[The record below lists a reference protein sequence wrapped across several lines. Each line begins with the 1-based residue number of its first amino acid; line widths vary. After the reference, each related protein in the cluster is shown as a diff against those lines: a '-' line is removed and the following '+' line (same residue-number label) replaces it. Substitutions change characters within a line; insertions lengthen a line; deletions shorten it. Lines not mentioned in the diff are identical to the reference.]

1 MSREKENGFSK
12 RPRRRIRIRKVLLLG
27 LIAVLLAGF
36 FGIPMLV
43 QNRGLAVSMIN
54 RYAGLQP
61 MRVDLAEI
69 QAGWFR
75 PFRIR
80 GFQLSDEQGA
90 ELAKI
95 DEIETELSLFNVIT
109 NYSDLKTITVR
120 GASVQL
126 DVQPGTTNLEKAFRP
141 FISPTAAPTESTGGT
156 ASVAVPVT
164 GRIRIA
170 DAVIHARDSVDL
182 SSWDLAIKQAD
193 IPIPSTEQPIP
204 PMTLIGTIQQTN
216 APPGV
221 VLMGGQF
228 SIQTQPLGQPIA
240 AAGSDANGLMPLKM
254 GIATNGLPLHWFS
267 LVKRRMPE
275 IPIETVSGLA
285 TVQADIE
292 LHNQQQV
299 QAQIHTAQIDSL
311 QIHAPTLVGPRGAAL
326 QQIRLAGTVNK
337 GQDRIKTDGLQLIS
351 DVGTLKAIID
361 MPLVPNVPTLTQPW
375 VMNADYEINGS
386 VDLAKVIQ
394 VAPDLLQMQEQV
406 ELVRGEAKLV
416 ASQKRSVGDV
426 TVPPDSNFQIKLGG
440 LEAVMNGTSM
450 RWDEALNATLD
461 VRPIAGGQ
469 PSFKADCKAE
479 FCSIQG
485 EGDLVQGQVAG
496 SFDLAK
502 MQQRLSKWF
511 AIPVQSLAGAAE
523 CQFAWKQ
530 DESNRLIANGAL
542 KTTPVRMVTQFG
554 QLNEPAWEGDLQLVA
569 RIDKGSLIQIDRTSV
584 QLKAN
589 TEMLSASIQ
598 EPVSLVAP
606 TPGMAQLPPAGMQW
620 KLTGDLAGWQRRA
633 KMFAGLDLGMDIG
646 GQCEL
651 EARGVVDASH
661 AEISLAK
668 FNATKFYVQSGTSRF
683 AEPQVVGQF
692 QGRISTKDIAR
703 LQVDNL
709 LVQSLSFALQAKDEA
724 GSQPGTRVGQAGFRV
739 NPNQLMVALQASE
752 TSPNATSITTVD
764 GDVTGQLK
772 WQLDPSQIVWALGVD
787 ALNIKAI
794 QKPLDTTTKLV
805 STGGAAAPVATVLW
819 EEPQAKAIASG
830 RYDLVTGKLDLNES
844 QLQTEWFAYGGNAV
858 LTSTKEKMEL
868 LSKGNVTYDA
878 ARVAEKL
885 RPWTGNYLTVAGQ
898 RTQPL
903 EVTWTSSVAAAN
915 ANWAD
920 SLQAKSSIGWDS
932 ANVIGIPIGKA
943 EVPLKIENGHLLTK
957 AEIPVSQG
965 TLRWNLDGNLAA
977 TPMAIVQAP
986 ETVIDNVAITP
997 QMCQGW
1003 LKYVAPL
1010 LAEVTS
1016 VQGNLSLKI
1025 DEAVIMPTDLS
1036 KQTVKGQ
1043 LTIHGA
1049 NVGPG
1054 PLADQLLAVV
1064 QQVRNLRK
1072 GLGAQDGG
1080 GSATTWL
1087 HMPTQNVG
1095 FNVQQGRVSHQNMQ
1109 IQAGDVVLQTSG
1121 TVGIDGSLDLVASVP
1136 IQKDWIEKTP
1146 ALQSLAGQSLQ
1157 LPLRGTVQRPQVD
1170 YTAFTSI
1177 AQQIGGAA
1185 LRNEAQKQ
1193 MEKGMNKLLGPLSNQ
1208 LAPLQQ
1214 GMQQMQQGVQQN
1226 LPQLPLPN
1234 LQNLQLPGFGG
1245 ANPFGGGTPAP
1256 AVPPQ
1261 P

>member
-1 MSREKENGFSK
+1 MRREKENGFSK
-12 RPRRRIRIRKVLLLG
+12 KPRRRLRIRKVLIVG
-27 LIAVLLAGF
+27 LIVFLSAGF
-36 FGIPMLV
+36 FGVPMLV

-54 RYAGLQP
+54 RYAGLEP
-61 MRVDLAEI
+61 MRIDLAEI

-75 PFRIR
+75 PLRIR
-80 GFQLSDEQGA
+80 GFQLSDDQGA
-90 ELAKI
+90 ELAKVE
-95 DEIETELSLFNVIT
+95 EIETELALWNLIT

-120 GASVQL
+120 GASVRL
-126 DVQPGTTNLEKAFRP
+126 DVQPGTTNLEKAFKP
-141 FISPTAAPTESTGGT
+141 FLEPADSPTDQSTGAGSSSS
-156 ASVAVPVT
+156 AFT

-182 SSWDLAIKQAD
+182 TSWDLAIKQAD
-193 IPIPSTEQPIP
+193 IPLPTVEQPIP

-228 SIQTQPLGQPIA
+228 SVQTQPLAQPMVAVGA
-240 AAGSDANGLMPLKM
+240 APNGLMPLKM
-254 GIATNGLPLHWFS
+254 AIATNGLPLHWFS
-267 LVKRRMPE
+267 LVKRRLPE
-275 IPIETVSGLA
+275 IPIESIAGLA

-299 QAQIHTAQIDSL
+299 LAQIHTAQIDSL
-311 QIHAPTLVGPRGAAL
+311 QVHAPTLVGPRGAAL

-337 GQDRIKTDGLQLIS
+337 GQDRIKTDGLQLAS
-351 DVGTLKAIID
+351 DIGTLKAILD
-361 MPLVPNVPTLTQPW
+361 LPLVPNVPTLTQPW
-375 VMNADYEINGS
+375 IMNADFELNGS
-386 VDLAKVIQ
+386 IDLARVIQ
-394 VAPDLLQMQEQV
+394 VAPDLLPMQDQV
-406 ELVRGEAKLV
+406 ELVRGEATLI
-416 ASQKRSVGDV
+416 ASQKRSVVDA
-426 TVPPDSNFQIKLGG
+426 TVPPDSNMQIKLGG
-440 LEAVMNGTSM
+440 LEAIMSGTSM

-479 FCSIQG
+479 FCNIQG
-485 EGDLVQGQVAG
+485 QGDLVQGQLAG

-511 AIPVQSLAGAAE
+511 ALPVQSLAGAAE
-523 CQFAWKQ
+523 CQVAWKQ

-554 QLNEPAWEGDLQLVA
+554 QLNEPAWEGEMQLVA
-569 RIDKGSLIQIDRTSV
+569 RLDKGSLIQIDRSSV

-589 TEMLSASIQ
+589 TELLSASIQ
-598 EPVSLVAP
+598 EPVSLVP
-606 TPGMAQLPPAGMQW
+606 STPGMAQLPPAGMQW

-633 KMFAGLDLGMDIG
+633 KMFAGLDLGLDLG

-651 EARGVVDASH
+651 EAKGVVDASH

-668 FNATKFYVQSGTSRF
+668 FSATKFYVQSGETRF

-692 QGRISTKDIAR
+692 QGRISTKDITR

-709 LVQSLSFALQAKDEA
+709 LLQSLSFALQAKDEA
-724 GSQPGTRVGQAGFRV
+724 GTQAGTRVGQAGFRI
-739 NPNQLMVALQASE
+739 NPHQLLVALQSGEAAT
-752 TSPNATSITTVD
+752 TSVD

-794 QKPLDTTTKLV
+794 QKSVDTTTKLV
-805 STGGAAAPVATVLW
+805 STGGTTAPATTILW

-830 RYDLVTGKLDLNES
+830 RYDLTTGKLDLNDS

-858 LTSTKEKMEL
+858 LTSSKEKMEF

-885 RPWTGNYLTVAGQ
+885 KPWTGSYLVVAGQ

-903 EVTWTSSVAAAN
+903 EVSWTSSSAN
-915 ANWAD
+915 ASWAD
-920 SLQAKSSIGWDS
+920 ALQATSNIGWDS
-932 ANVIGIPIGKA
+932 ASVIGIPIGKA
-943 EVPLKIENGHLLTK
+943 DVPLKIENGHLLTK

-965 TLRWNLDGNLAA
+965 TLRWNLDGNLASN
-977 TPMAIVQAP
+977 PIAIVQAP
-986 ETVIDNVAITP
+986 ETVIDNVAISP

-1025 DEAVIMPTDLS
+1025 DEAVIMPTDLP

-1054 PLADQLLAVV
+1054 PLADQLLALV
-1064 QQVRNLRK
+1064 QQIRNLRK
-1072 GLGAQDGG
+1072 GLGA
-1080 GSATTWL
+1080 
-1087 HMPTQNVG
+1087 
-1095 FNVQQGRVSHQNMQ
+1095 GRR
-1109 IQAGDVVLQTSG
+1109 GCCD
-1121 TVGIDGSLDLVASVP
+1121 DLVAYAHP
-1136 IQKDWIEKTP
+1136 D
-1146 ALQSLAGQSLQ
+1146 G
-1157 LPLRGTVQRPQVD
+1157 R
-1170 YTAFTSI
+1170 F
-1177 AQQIGGAA
+1177 
-1185 LRNEAQKQ
+1185 
-1193 MEKGMNKLLGPLSNQ
+1193 
-1208 LAPLQQ
+1208 
-1214 GMQQMQQGVQQN
+1214 
-1226 LPQLPLPN
+1226 
-1234 LQNLQLPGFGG
+1234 
-1245 ANPFGGGTPAP
+1245 
-1256 AVPPQ
+1256 
-1261 P
+1261 

>member
-1 MSREKENGFSK
+1 MRREKENGFSK
-12 RPRRRIRIRKVLLLG
+12 RPRKRFRIRKVLILG
-27 LIAVLLAGF
+27 LTAFLLAGF

-54 RYAGLQP
+54 RYAGLEP

-75 PFRIR
+75 PIRIR

-90 ELAKI
+90 ELARVE
-95 DEIETELSLFNVIT
+95 EIETELSLLNLISSYT
-109 NYSDLKTITVR
+109 DLKTITVQ
-120 GASVQL
+120 GASVRL
-126 DVQPGTTNLEKAFRP
+126 DVQPGTTNLEKALKP
-141 FISPTAAPTESTGGT
+141 FLEPAASPTDSSDGAASGT
-156 ASVAVPVT
+156 SSFS

-182 SSWDLAIKQAD
+182 TSWDLAIKQAD
-193 IPIPSTEQPIP
+193 IPLPTVEQPIP

-228 SIQTQPLGQPIA
+228 SVQTQPLAQPIVA
-240 AAGSDANGLMPLKM
+240 VGATANGLMPLKM
-254 GIATNGLPLHWFS
+254 SIATNGLPLHWFS
-267 LVKRRMPE
+267 LVKRRLPE
-275 IPIETVSGLA
+275 IPIESIAGLA

-299 QAQIHTAQIDSL
+299 LAQIHTAQIDSL
-311 QIHAPTLVGPRGAAL
+311 QVHAPMLVGPRGAAL

-337 GQDRIKTDGLQLIS
+337 GQDRIKTDGLQLAS
-351 DVGTLKAIID
+351 DVGTLKAILD
-361 MPLVPNVPTLTQPW
+361 LPLVPNVPTLTQPW
-375 VMNADYEINGS
+375 IMNADYEVNGS
-386 VDLAKVIQ
+386 IDLARVIQ
-394 VAPDLLQMQEQV
+394 VAPDLLPMQDQV
-406 ELVRGEAKLV
+406 ELVRGEAILI
-416 ASQKRSVGDV
+416 ASQKRSVVDA
-426 TVPPDSNFQIKLGG
+426 TVPPDSNMQIKLGG
-440 LEAVMNGTSM
+440 LEAIMNGTSM

-479 FCSIQG
+479 FCNIQG
-485 EGDLVQGQVAG
+485 QGDLVQGQLAG

-511 AIPVQSLAGAAE
+511 ALPVQSLAGAAE
-523 CQFAWKQ
+523 CQVAWKQ

-569 RIDKGSLIQIDRTSV
+569 RLDKGSLIQIDRSSV

-589 TEMLSASIQ
+589 TELLSASIQ
-598 EPVSLVAP
+598 EPVSLVP
-606 TPGMAQLPPAGMQW
+606 STPGMAQLPPAGMQW
-620 KLTGDLAGWQRRA
+620 KMTGDLAGWQRRA
-633 KMFAGLDLGMDIG
+633 KMFAGIDLGLDLG

-651 EARGVVDASH
+651 EAKGVVDASH

-668 FNATKFYVQSGTSRF
+668 FSATKFFVQSGETRF

-692 QGRISTKDIAR
+692 QGRISTKDISR

-724 GSQPGTRVGQAGFRV
+724 GAQAGTRIGQAGFRI
-739 NPNQLMVALQASE
+739 NPNQLLIAMQSGEATT
-752 TSPNATSITTVD
+752 TSVD

-794 QKPLDTTTKLV
+794 QKAIDTTTKLV
-805 STGGAAAPVATVLW
+805 STGASVPPATTILW

-830 RYDLVTGKLDLNES
+830 RYDLNTGKLDVSDS

-858 LTSTKEKMEL
+858 LTSSKEKMEF

-885 RPWTGNYLTVAGQ
+885 KPWTGSYLVVAGQ

-903 EVTWTSSVAAAN
+903 EVSWTSSGSN
-915 ANWAD
+915 ATWSDA
-920 SLQAKSSIGWDS
+920 LQATSNIGWDS
-932 ANVIGIPIGKA
+932 ASVIGIPIGKA
-943 EVPLKIENGHLLTK
+943 DVPLKIENGHLLTK

-965 TLRWNLDGNLAA
+965 TLRWNLDGDLASN
-977 TPMAIVQAP
+977 PIAIVQAP
-986 ETVIDNVAITP
+986 ETVIDNVAISP

-1025 DEAVIMPTDLS
+1025 DEAVIMPTDLP

-1054 PLADQLLAVV
+1054 PLADQLLALV

-1080 GSATTWL
+1080 GAATTWL
-1087 HMPTQNVG
+1087 HMPTQTVG

-1109 IQAGDVVLQTSG
+1109 IQAGDVVVQTSG

-1136 IQKDWIEKTP
+1136 IQKDWIDKTP

-1185 LRNEAQKQ
+1185 LRSEAQKQ

-1226 LPQLPLPN
+1226 LPQIPLPN
-1234 LQNLQLPGFGG
+1234 LQNLQIPGFGG
-1245 ANPFGGGTPAP
+1245 TNPFGGSAPAP

-1261 P
+1261 PQ